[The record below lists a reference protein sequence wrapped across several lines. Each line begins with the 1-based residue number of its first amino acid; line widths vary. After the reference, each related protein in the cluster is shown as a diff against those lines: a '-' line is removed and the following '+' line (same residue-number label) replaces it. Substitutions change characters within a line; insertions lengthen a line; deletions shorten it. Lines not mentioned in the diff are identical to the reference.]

1 LDKHFLKLFPVKCVP
16 LSLFF
21 EEKYCGGVPH
31 SLDKSLNKSKEYMYK
46 QEQEERR
53 EEGGYHYIKRYSP
66 KTK

>member
-1 LDKHFLKLFPVKCVP
+1 VC
-16 LSLFF
+16 SSITFF